1 MRKSVNRK
9 LSTIWVVASKCLVA
23 SIIAVIYL
31 FIGAKHDAF
40 AAASASDIPT
50 YDPKEWHVSKTIT
63 DNLRK
68 QIAGNALT
76 ECANLMAGHIQYGDP
91 NYVDDIIPTQFVWL
105 NKSWEDTGGR
115 LSGPPYN
122 GSFNVPIPGRADAE
136 RIECSVVGNKSLSNI
151 IGQKDY
157 IPQQIINGVSD
168 KAQCYSAE
176 KDDACKNNDLYNMEV
191 YLDLSDADPNLSIK
205 QALQSGRYKN
215 VVVRLGYLSELI
227 KDMPGKTTS
236 PEGAGLYIKK
246 YTILATACGK
256 IKLNGKGAGDFNVPV
271 WDESQGKY
279 VLAKN
284 GYIEY
289 SDGADKKVWVD
300 SAHLNTCKQVAYS
313 IDGYAQAYVDAMN
326 ECQADESCE
335 GRTANP
341 GGESSTMP
349 EVEAS
354 DSDSVDEEDPCQAGL
369 LGFGWLFCPGANLLD
384 SFLNGFLNEIDDQ
397 LNWTFLV
404 DHSSEIKSRW
414 QQFVNIANI
423 IFAIAFLIM
432 IYSMATSTGLSN
444 YDVKKILPRLIVIAI
459 AVNTSFYICGALV
472 DASNIAGEG
481 LYTVMSGG
489 IGKWAP
495 SMGMDGLL
503 GVTTNVVLI
512 VGCIFIFGIAAIVA
526 LAIILVCVTARQI
539 ALIVLICISPVAFAC
554 YLLPNTTKW
563 FQKWL
568 DYFTKLLLVYPMY
581 TAVWGAAKWIGSM
594 PADAISIGP
603 FAFIT
608 QAICMIAP
616 AMAIIPLFK
625 MSGGIMGAVAARA
638 AGSGLANRG
647 HAAQKWMRGKG
658 AGVAKNNFATRGIT
672 KRVSNAAGGFAVNHI
687 GDERKGIRGG
697 LNRWA
702 GRKALGVANAAGAHA
717 QSIDS
722 ELQALDS
729 SAMSAA
735 QTKIAG
741 YSDDQLM
748 SAITDSNTDQYTAR
762 AAMEKLGENMDEGQV
777 REMLT
782 SIAKKTNSMGPGHER
797 EAQALRD
804 AAYKAAVASTSAL
817 VSNKSLQ
824 SFRNG
829 NWGKSN
835 GKSVEA
841 EYTSGVID
849 YASKLSADSLSGLS
863 ASKQGYIRQTLKD
876 ASSNGVSGADD
887 AIKSFRNA
895 SETAAND
902 PKLLSKMGA
911 SAQKALSDNQ
921 DLRTSSD
928 TTAAQNLGLDS
939 ARSALETAQSTYSQA
954 SQSGDATAIAKA
966 QSLINDAERN
976 IDGIGNKI
984 LSDPQ
989 AMGNFNNLH
998 KADKQWI
1005 NDQTLRI
1012 SRKNNP

>member
-1 MRKSVNRK
+1 MIKDSSIK
-9 LSTIWVVASKCLVA
+9 THHL
-23 SIIAVIYL
+23 SIIAGFIIVTVTVLVAIVSTSSINAVDITGDLDGYTVSDSVKDEVNRLWNYKL
-31 FIGAKHDAF
+31 FIGCIQEAVYQGAK
-40 AAASASDIPT
+40 
-50 YDPKEWHVSKTIT
+50 
-63 DNLRK
+63 
-68 QIAGNALT
+68 
-76 ECANLMAGHIQYGDP
+76 
-91 NYVDDIIPTQFVWL
+91 
-105 NKSWEDTGGR
+105 
-115 LSGPPYN
+115 
-122 GSFNVPIPGRADAE
+122 
-136 RIECSVVGNKSLSNI
+136 
-151 IGQKDY
+151 
-157 IPQQIINGVSD
+157 
-168 KAQCYSAE
+168 
-176 KDDACKNNDLYNMEV
+176 V
-191 YLDLSDADPNLSIK
+191 YLDGHIEPSISVKGEKCDLNNLVDGFKDGDNYLIRLMQQYIGKDGKPIKDSNGNYKTIGNGRAATIPCLMGGAGGDCPVVGGGIAAVNGADPVAALNNGDGELLYIEPYDNSMLLYAIADEQTQPMISEAAWYLIWDNYGRK
-205 QALQSGRYKN
+205 QCGKVDPDTKGDPVLKIPVNKDGKITVKDGRLALKDGTDFNTKKN
-215 VVVRLGYLSELI
+215 VFPTYKDDSGDATCRDIIKEL
-227 KDMPGKTTS
+227 
-236 PEGAGLYIKK
+236 
-246 YTILATACGK
+246 
-256 IKLNGKGAGDFNVPV
+256 NNNV
-271 WDESQGKY
+271 
-279 VLAKN
+279 
-284 GYIEY
+284 
-289 SDGADKKVWVD
+289 
-300 SAHLNTCKQVAYS
+300 
-313 IDGYAQAYVDAMN
+313 DGYKMEAQAFIDA
-326 ECQADESCE
+326 SE
-335 GRTANP
+335 G
-341 GGESSTMP
+341 
-349 EVEAS
+349 EVEDGS
-354 DSDSVDEEDPCQAGL
+354 TTDSDSTDDGGGDSADEEEDPCQAGL

-581 TAVWGAAKWIGSM
+581 AAVWGAAKWIGSM

-762 AAMEKLGENMDEGQV
+762 AAMEKLGENMNQDQV

-782 SIAKKTNSMGPGHER
+782 SVAKKTNGMGPGHER

-804 AAYKAAVASTSAL
+804 AAYKAAVTSKSAL

-863 ASKQGYIRQTLKD
+863 ASEQGYIRQTLKD

-902 PKLLSKMGA
+902 PKLLSKMDA

>member
-1 MRKSVNRK
+1 MNMTGKQKST
-9 LSTIWVVASKCLVA
+9 L
-23 SIIAVIYL
+23 
-31 FIGAKHDAF
+31 
-40 AAASASDIPT
+40 
-50 YDPKEWHVSKTIT
+50 
-63 DNLRK
+63 
-68 QIAGNALT
+68 
-76 ECANLMAGHIQYGDP
+76 
-91 NYVDDIIPTQFVWL
+91 
-105 NKSWEDTGGR
+105 R
-115 LSGPPYN
+115 LSLLILFATLAIVSFLITVVFRQTAKATFVQGGGGGGGVAESQEEIEAAVNHYYAYKALETCKN
-122 GSFNVPIPGRADAE
+122 QFAFDNDDFSHNAFLDDTTLYEYGSFNGEKTTCTGDNM
-136 RIECSVVGNKSLSNI
+136 NKLVLELDDSLSDSYLMDRVKNAAGKNGKCDNAYNDKSCYNLI
-151 IGQKDY
+151 TSGKITTILEDVLSKYSDY
-157 IPQQIINGVSD
+157 GSPNKAEWFWIWYSPFKEHCMGSDFISVEDNGGIDEKPEDVWDFTSGSTLKVGDDKKLKLERVYAKKADYTTGFWNQPYTVWPGDTTFDPLGLKQGVAMTCPEIYNGVAENFSSYVSALNASTDEGNTIPSD
-168 KAQCYSAE
+168 
-176 KDDACKNNDLYNMEV
+176 
-191 YLDLSDADPNLSIK
+191 I
-205 QALQSGRYKN
+205 
-215 VVVRLGYLSELI
+215 
-227 KDMPGKTTS
+227 
-236 PEGAGLYIKK
+236 
-246 YTILATACGK
+246 
-256 IKLNGKGAGDFNVPV
+256 
-271 WDESQGKY
+271 SQG
-279 VLAKN
+279 
-284 GYIEY
+284 GQPSGGTTGSGS
-289 SDGADKKVWVD
+289 SD
-300 SAHLNTCKQVAYS
+300 
-313 IDGYAQAYVDAMN
+313 
-326 ECQADESCE
+326 
-335 GRTANP
+335 
-341 GGESSTMP
+341 
-349 EVEAS
+349 
-354 DSDSVDEEDPCQAGL
+354 DEEDPCQAGL

-444 YDVKKILPRLIVIAI
+444 YDVKKILPRLIVVAI

-481 LYTVMSGG
+481 LYSVMSGG

-503 GVTTNVVLI
+503 GVTTDAVLI

-741 YSDDQLM
+741 YSDEQLM
-748 SAITDSNTDQYTAR
+748 NAITDSSTDQYTAR

-782 SIAKKTNSMGPGHER
+782 SVAKKTNSMGPGHER

>member
-23 SIIAVIYL
+23 SIIATIYL

-63 DNLRK
+63 DDLRK

-76 ECANLMAGHIQYGDP
+76 ECADLMAGDIYGDP
-91 NYVDDIIPTQFVWL
+91 NNMDTLVPTQFVHL
-105 NKSWEDTGGR
+105 NKSWEDTGGH
-115 LSGPPYN
+115 LIDSPYN
-122 GSFNVPIPGRADAE
+122 GSFNVPIPGSADAE

-157 IPQQIINGVSD
+157 IPQVIIDSVSD

-176 KDDACKNNDLYNMEV
+176 KDDACKNQDTNNIEV
-191 YLDLSDADPNLSIK
+191 LADLSDADPDLSLK

-215 VVVRLGYLSELI
+215 VTVRLGYLSELI
-227 KDMPGKTTS
+227 KSMPGRTTF
-236 PEGAGLYIKK
+236 PGGAGLYIKE
-246 YTILATACGK
+246 YTILSTACGK

-289 SDGADKKVWVD
+289 SDGADKKVWVN
-300 SAHLNTCKQVAYS
+300 SKNQNTCKQVAYS
-313 IDGYAQAYVDAMN
+313 MDGHAQAYVDAMN

-349 EVEAS
+349 EVEGS

-616 AMAIIPLFK
+616 ALAIIPLFK

-647 HAAQKWMRGKG
+647 NAAQKWMRGKG

-702 GRKALGVANAAGAHA
+702 GRKALGVANAAGTHA

-748 SAITDSNTDQYTAR
+748 NAITDSSTDQYTAR

-782 SIAKKTNSMGPGHER
+782 SVAKKTNSMGPGHER

-804 AAYKAAVASTSAL
+804 AAYKAAVASKSAL

-849 YASKLSADSLSGLS
+849 YASRLSADSLSGLS
-863 ASKQGYIRQTLKD
+863 ARKQDYINKTLKD

-887 AIKSFRNA
+887 AIKSFRSA
-895 SETAAND
+895 SEMAAND
-902 PKLLSKMGA
+902 PKLLSKMDA
-911 SAQKALSDNQ
+911 SAQKALSENQ
-921 DLRTSSD
+921 DLRTSSE
-928 TTAAQNLGLDS
+928 TTAAQNLGLNS

-954 SQSGDATAIAKA
+954 SQSGDATAIARA

-984 LSDPQ
+984 LSDSQ
-989 AMGNFNNLH
+989 AMENFNNLH
-998 KADKQWI
+998 KADKQWV

>member
-9 LSTIWVVASKCLVA
+9 LSTVWVVASKCLVA
-23 SIIAVIYL
+23 SIIAAIYL

-63 DNLRK
+63 DDLRK

-76 ECANLMAGHIQYGDP
+76 ECADLMAGDIYGDP
-91 NYVDDIIPTQFVWL
+91 NNMDTLVPTQFVHL
-105 NKSWEDTGGR
+105 NKSWEDTGGH
-115 LSGPPYN
+115 LIDSPYK
-122 GSFNVPIPGRADAE
+122 GSFNVPIPGSADAE

-157 IPQQIINGVSD
+157 IPQVIIDSVSD

-176 KDDACKNNDLYNMEV
+176 KDDACKNQDTNNIEV
-191 YLDLSDADPNLSIK
+191 LADLSDADPDLSLK

-215 VVVRLGYLSELI
+215 VTVRLGYLSELI
-227 KDMPGKTTS
+227 KSMPGRTTF
-236 PEGAGLYIKK
+236 PGGAGLYIKE
-246 YTILATACGK
+246 YTILSTACGK

-289 SDGADKKVWVD
+289 SDGADKKVWVN
-300 SAHLNTCKQVAYS
+300 SKNQNTCKQVAYS
-313 IDGYAQAYVDAMN
+313 MDGHAQAYVDAMN

-349 EVEAS
+349 EVEGS

-481 LYTVMSGG
+481 LYAVMSGG
-489 IGKWAP
+489 ISKWAP

-616 AMAIIPLFK
+616 ALAIIPLFK

-647 HAAQKWMRGKG
+647 RAAQTWMRGKG

-672 KRVSNAAGGFAVNHI
+672 KRVSNAAGKFAVKHI
-687 GDERKGIRGG
+687 GDEHKGIRGG

-702 GRKALGVANAAGAHA
+702 GRKALGVANAAGTHA
-717 QSIDS
+717 QSIDA
-722 ELQALDS
+722 ELQSLDS
-729 SAMSAA
+729 SAMNAA

-741 YSDDQLM
+741 YSDEQLM
-748 SAITDSNTDQYTAR
+748 NAITDSSTDQYTAR

-782 SIAKKTNSMGPGHER
+782 SVAKKTNSMGPGHER

-804 AAYKAAVASTSAL
+804 AAYKAAVASKSAL

-849 YASKLSADSLSGLS
+849 YASRLSADSLSGLS
-863 ASKQGYIRQTLKD
+863 ANKQKYIRETLKD
-876 ASSNGVSGADD
+876 TSSNGVSGADD

-911 SAQKALSDNQ
+911 SAQKALSENQ
-921 DLRTSSD
+921 DLRTSSE
-928 TTAAQNLGLDS
+928 TTAAQNLGLNS
-939 ARSALETAQSTYSQA
+939 ARSALKTAQSAYYQA
-954 SQSGDATAIAKA
+954 DQSGDATAIAKA

-989 AMGNFNNLH
+989 AMGNYNNLY
-998 KADKQWI
+998 KADKQWMD
-1005 NDQTLRI
+1005 DQTLHI
-1012 SRKNNP
+1012 FRKNNP